1 MKAAIKLG
9 RTPYW
14 FDGEVFTVGRGAG
27 EYTLLNDDERRDLI
41 RHLCGKAR
49 HLARWQGEENDAGSV
64 VSVYD
69 HSLLVAFLAYE
80 IARKRLGEDSPDLR
94 HYLIGGLVHDLGET
108 LGLGDPAAPFLR
120 AWPDLGKRCRDHQFV
135 IDQMM
140 MVDTNTRFIK
150 DADHLA
156 AAIER
161 RVFFGDFTRDCEAPG
176 MDDLAAEVFGERSSY
191 VLPAARG
198 DGFEAALMSSIVAGS
213 EEECPMTA
221 MLLGKASCLDFMI
234 YSERGFI
241 SLDITA
247 DGIKR
252 MVVE

>member
-1 MKAAIKLG
+1 MTSAIIKLG

-14 FDGEVFTVGRGAG
+14 FDGERFTVGNRPGAPG
-27 EYTLLNDDERRDLI
+27 LDFDERKDLI

-49 HLARWQGEENDAGSV
+49 HLARWQGEENDAGNV

-94 HYLIGGLVHDLGET
+94 HCLIGGLVHDLGET
-108 LGLGDPAAPFLR
+108 LGLGDIAAPFLR
-120 AWPDLGKRCRDHQFV
+120 KWPELRDRCNAHQSV
-135 IDQMM
+135 INQMM
-140 MVDTNTRFIK
+140 RVDSYKCVK

-161 RVFFGDFTRDCEAPG
+161 RVFFGDFTLDCEAPG

-191 VLPAARG
+191 VLPGARG
-198 DGFEAALMSSIVAGS
+198 DGYESACMANIIDADS
-213 EEECPMTA
+213 EEECQMTA
-221 MLLGKASCLDFMI
+221 MLLGKDSWIEFMI
-234 YSERGFI
+234 YSESGLI
-241 SLDITA
+241 ALTVTA
-247 DGIKR
+247 DVIAR
-252 MVVE
+252 RVVE